1 MVSKVQDLLALQSQY
16 SIVDLKRICLVGSKE
31 EIEFMVK
38 GKQEFRM
45 SIDNCLDVLEGLE
58 SLTLENGNYMFGGEV
73 AFTVAE
79 NYACGQKYLAMLQEC
94 SMNEETKVNTIIEKD
109 YYNPLM
115 AITDNIDTFNQ
126 VQSDLLY
133 IEQNRMMM
141 SKEKADFSIL
151 KPKNVR
157 TPPFCALVNVKG
169 SVKINGFFYA
179 PTTEV
184 NNIVKNCKL
193 KDVRLIWKAIKKIL
207 DEQGGLEIDMNGVM
221 NMSQEAK
228 KEKKARDRQKIES
241 EKDYLNALEK
251 NLDSQIMYYMM
262 FLVEIGRAKQ
272 VDTVEDCKEDYAAW
286 VEEQS
291 IQEERPDKTN
301 DDDDIDNRYEHII
314 GSKRK
319 LDQQCYTE
327 TIKHFKTNVTKGPEG
342 LKILD
347 SKSEFKVPRPNN
359 SVVAVEDFCNYLK
372 NSNLTGIACLF
383 SDKDFFDEKI
393 EIFSKLYVDTQVNV
407 LKAQLKSNLK
417 YLAFRKYG
425 NKMTIDADVPY
436 FILMYEIYQMLQL
449 TVAFVNRNAIPQGFK
464 KYSMD
469 VMMYYWINAITQDFK
484 PNFKSNNYFLK
495 TVRIPNANVIK
506 PTDYKIQV
514 KAGKVDSY
522 VDTDSYF

>member
-1 MVSKVQDLLALQSQY
+1 
-16 SIVDLKRICLVGSKE
+16 
-31 EIEFMVK
+31 
-38 GKQEFRM
+38 
-45 SIDNCLDVLEGLE
+45 
-58 SLTLENGNYMFGGEV
+58 
-73 AFTVAE
+73 
-79 NYACGQKYLAMLQEC
+79 
-94 SMNEETKVNTIIEKD
+94 
-109 YYNPLM
+109 
-115 AITDNIDTFNQ
+115 
-126 VQSDLLY
+126 
-133 IEQNRMMM
+133 
-141 SKEKADFSIL
+141 
-151 KPKNVR
+151 
-157 TPPFCALVNVKG
+157 
-169 SVKINGFFYA
+169 
-179 PTTEV
+179 
-184 NNIVKNCKL
+184 
-193 KDVRLIWKAIKKIL
+193 
-207 DEQGGLEIDMNGVM
+207 
-221 NMSQEAK
+221 
-228 KEKKARDRQKIES
+228 
-241 EKDYLNALEK
+241 LNALDK

-291 IQEERPDKTN
+291 IQEERPDKTS

-319 LDQQCYTE
+319 LDQQCYNE

-469 VMMYYWINAITQDFK
+469 VMMYYWINTITQDFK